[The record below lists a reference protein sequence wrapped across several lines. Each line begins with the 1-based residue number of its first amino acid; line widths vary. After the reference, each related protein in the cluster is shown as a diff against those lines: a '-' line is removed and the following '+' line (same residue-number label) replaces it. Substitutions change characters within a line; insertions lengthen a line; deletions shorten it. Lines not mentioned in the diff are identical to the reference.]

1 MLGMQWGSKVFKKK
15 NNVKKEEISLPQGI
29 EEQVFEEE
37 AREMIRGVITLD
49 EKTAKEVMVPRVDA
63 VFLSCEAK
71 KEEVVERI
79 FSTGYSRYPIFKE
92 NIDNVIGVLYVKDLI
107 KTLYSGNELNIKE
120 IVRPPYFVPET
131 KRLDELLR
139 EFKRRRLH
147 IAMVVDEYGGVSGLL
162 CMEDI
167 IEHIVGDIQDEF
179 DNESE
184 DIVQLAEAQ
193 FLCDARANLGYI
205 NKKLSLDF
213 PDEEFDTLGGFVFD
227 LFGRV
232 PALYEKVEHEGVQ
245 FVIQQMEGN
254 KMRKIKIIFQ
264 REEPRETNS

>member
-1 MLGMQWGSKVFKKK
+1 MFRKRNNSKKDEVALAAG
-15 NNVKKEEISLPQGI
+15 ISKQI
-29 EEQVFEEE
+29 FEEE
-37 AREMIRGVITLD
+37 TRDMIRGIITLD

-63 VFLSCEAK
+63 VFISCDAK
-71 KEEVVERI
+71 KEEAVERI
-79 FSTGYSRYPIFKE
+79 FSTGYSRYPIFKG
-92 NIDNVIGVLYVKDLI
+92 NIDNVIGVLYVKDLL
-107 KTLYSGNELNIKE
+107 KALYSGDNFDITT
-120 IVRPPYFVPET
+120 IVRHPYFVPET

-147 IAMVVDEYGGVSGLL
+147 IAVVVDEYGGVSGLL

-184 DIVQLAEAQ
+184 DIVQLGQGQ

-213 PDEEFDTLGGFVFD
+213 PDEEFDSLGGFVFD
-227 LFGRV
+227 LFGKI
-232 PALYEKVEHEGVQ
+232 PALYEKVEHDSVQ
-245 FVIQQMEGN
+245 FVIQQMEGK
-254 KMRKIKIIFQ
+254 KMRKIKIILR
-264 REEPRETNS
+264 REESSESSS